1 MRRSDLW
8 RILSWDE
15 QWERLYSMRTKL
27 YTLLKAIEDSA
38 ESRFIDP
45 ETLVRYSTCVYVY
58 CILYIAFIY
67 VCIDITLFTPY
78 FLLIPIPIQLAEER
92 EIQHQYNNV
101 SNQYKSLQ
109 TRLTVAEGE
118 YQDAL
123 DIIDAK
129 NNNTHTHDYNN
140 TGSNSNSSGQNYDD
154 EDGATEEDHNRVIQ
168 TKQHID
174 TLTHELQE
182 TKLLYDSTTATL
194 QQYKQK
200 QANRQIYIPEQ
211 SSEVLRMFPLNRYT
225 RLISEAKDEK
235 ELKDISDYLLLL
247 LKGCQRVNKSSGRRK
262 VREEERGS
270 ERGSGR
276 GGSNMPV
283 KVTQTNVYNSQE
295 SISMSQ
301 TLDRDGDDDDDDEFN
316 HDADNT
322 TALRGTQDDDGDLDD
337 TATSE
342 RRPPQINSTAE
353 ELDVMHIADTTD
365 STEAADAA
373 ASSAS
378 AVAHTGSS
386 QHKLSGLINS
396 YDKYKRI
403 PKLREFIELFTI
415 PACEFGDSLINNYKI
430 EPPPTPSFTPEEAV
444 LSLSLTPNILKNS
457 RAVIRA
463 AQHIIALEYSTEP
476 NIRKLCYQSVIDD
489 GHISTRPTPKGE
501 TAITAYSELFGIHYL
516 DHKPIREFIYGKDK
530 TLYLKLHEAEKQGLL
545 TITIHLPEQHN
556 TALKKDNKTNI
567 TSNITESINY
577 YLYNKK
583 LLPLFMPSLLLNQD
597 PYPDIRQ
604 RYDILRIEILQIL
617 CEKFLFP
624 MLLKSINRYLLQI
637 SRENVIEEI
646 GQNFIHT
653 LSIGAYIPP
662 IENTRIHIK
671 NTLLYTPKTT
681 YYYNIISIHIINS
694 DKEPWCI
701 CYLDKYGLLKGS
713 ILIPHES
720 NINKKHE
727 LLMLFIYEYKPNV
740 IVINASGGTLAKG
753 LQETLEKRLLPQVC
767 FRSKYIVYIH
777 IMCII
782 EICC

>member
-1 MRRSDLW
+1 M
-8 RILSWDE
+8 
-15 QWERLYSMRTKL
+15 
-27 YTLLKAIEDSA
+27 
-38 ESRFIDP
+38 
-45 ETLVRYSTCVYVY
+45 
-58 CILYIAFIY
+58 
-67 VCIDITLFTPY
+67 
-78 FLLIPIPIQLAEER
+78 
-92 EIQHQYNNV
+92 
-101 SNQYKSLQ
+101 
-109 TRLTVAEGE
+109 
-118 YQDAL
+118 

-129 NNNTHTHDYNN
+129 NNTNTHTHDYNN
-140 TGSNSNSSGQNYDD
+140 TTSSNTNSSGQNYDD

-174 TLTHELQE
+174 TLQHELHL
-182 TKLLYDSTTATL
+182 TKALYDTTTTTL

-211 SSEVLRMFPLNRYT
+211 SAEVLRMFPLNRYT

-262 VREEERGS
+262 VYNSSDDKTSG
-270 ERGSGR
+270 GGR
-276 GGSNMPV
+276 GGRGDINMPL

-301 TLDRDGDDDDDDEFN
+301 ALDQDQDDEDDEFGRAG
-316 HDADNT
+316 DTNT
-322 TALRGTQDDDGDLDD
+322 TALKGTQDDDDLDD
-337 TATSE
+337 TYPSTAASE
-342 RRPPQINSTAE
+342 RRLPQINSTAE
-353 ELDVMHIADTTD
+353 ELDMMHIADTTD
-365 STEAADAA
+365 LTEAADAA
-373 ASSAS
+373 ASSPT

-444 LSLSLTPNILKNS
+444 LSLSLAPNILKDS
-457 RAVIRA
+457 RAVTRA

-489 GHISTRPTPKGE
+489 GHISTRPTAKGE

-556 TALKKDNKTNI
+556 TTTNTALKKDNKSNI

-583 LLPLFMPSLLLNQD
+583 LLPLFMPSILLNQD

-604 RYDILRIEILQIL
+604 QYDILRIEILQTL

-662 IENTRIHIK
+662 IENTRLHIK

-681 YYYNIISIHIINS
+681 YYYNIISIHIMNS
-694 DKEPWCI
+694 DKEPWCL

-713 ILIPHES
+713 VLIPHES
-720 NINKKHE
+720 NMNKKHE
-727 LLMLFIYEYKPNV
+727 LLMLFIYEYKPSV
-740 IVINASGGTLAKG
+740 IVINASGGTQAKG

-767 FRSKYIVYIH
+767 VYAYRQECVIYFCNIH
-777 IMCII
+777 
-782 EICC
+782 ETYVDT